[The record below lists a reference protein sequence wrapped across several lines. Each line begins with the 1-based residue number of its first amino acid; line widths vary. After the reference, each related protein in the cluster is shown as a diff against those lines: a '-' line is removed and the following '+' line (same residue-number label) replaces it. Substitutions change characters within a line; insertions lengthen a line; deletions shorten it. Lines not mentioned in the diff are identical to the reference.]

1 MGSVIDGEDV
11 VQDTFARG
19 LVAPDELEEGAPP
32 FRIAH
37 NSARRRSAFWV
48 SPRAREEAVSAAH
61 DGFDF
66 RRMR

>member
-19 LVAPDELEEGAPP
+19 LVAPDELEEGAPL

-37 NSARRRSAFWV
+37 NRAMRRSAFWV
-48 SPRAREEAVSAAH
+48 SPRERGDSL
-61 DGFDF
+61 GGP
-66 RRMR
+66 